1 MTSNAT
7 MAKASRGRP
16 KTIDR
21 EQIITVAM
29 QAYWREDVDS
39 ISVNEICRCAEV
51 AKPGLYREFGNED
64 GLMKAVL
71 VAYQQQVLALVY
83 QLIAADAPFRATLDS
98 LVAIV
103 TRSGD
108 AQFFSE
114 DQAVPSGCLFVKMRE
129 SYRHLGEET
138 RAEIDHAKEK
148 ALTVYEDWVERARA
162 KGEFTGDMP
171 SRFAAIYI
179 DAQLSNAL
187 SLLARGEP
195 NDEVKQILTV
205 ALSMLE

>member
-1 MTSNAT
+1 M

-16 KTIDR
+16 KTTDR
-21 EQIITVAM
+21 KQIITVAM
-29 QAYWREDVDS
+29 QAYWREDVE
-39 ISVNEICRCAEV
+39 SVSLNEICRRAEV

-64 GLMKAVL
+64 GLLKAVL
-71 VAYQQQVLALVY
+71 VAYQQQVLATVY
-83 QLIAADAPFRATLDS
+83 QMIATDAPFRATLDG
-98 LVAIV
+98 LVSIV

-108 AQFFSE
+108 TPFFG
-114 DQAVPSGCLFVKMRE
+114 DAQAVPSGCLFAKMRE

-138 RAEIDHAKEK
+138 RAEVDRVKAKI
-148 ALTVYEDWVERARA
+148 LTLYEDWVERARA

-179 DAQLSNAL
+179 DAQLNNAL

-195 NDEVKQILTV
+195 NDEVKKILTV
-205 ALSMLE
+205 AFSMLG

>member
-1 MTSNAT
+1 

-16 KTIDR
+16 KTLDR
-21 EQIITVAM
+21 EQTITVAM
-29 QAYWREDVDS
+29 QTYWSEDVDS
-39 ISVNEICRCAEV
+39 ISLNEICRR
-51 AKPGLYREFGNED
+51 AKISKPSLYREFGNED

-71 VAYQQQVLALVY
+71 IAYQKQMLAPVY
-83 QLIAADAPFRATLDS
+83 QIIAADAPFRETLDS
-98 LVAIV
+98 LVSVV
-103 TRSGD
+103 TRSSD
-108 AQFFSE
+108 AQFFSDDQSD

-138 RAEIDHAKEK
+138 RAEIDLAKKE
-148 ALTVYEDWVERARA
+148 ALTVYEEWVERARA

-171 SRFAAIYI
+171 SQFASIYI

-195 NDEVKQILTV
+195 NDEVKKILTV
-205 ALSMLE
+205 AFSMLG

>member
-1 MTSNAT
+1 

-16 KTIDR
+16 KTLDR
-21 EQIITVAM
+21 EQTITVAM
-29 QAYWREDVDS
+29 QTYWSEDVDS
-39 ISVNEICRCAEV
+39 ISLNEICRR
-51 AKPGLYREFGNED
+51 AKISKPSLYREFGNED

-71 VAYQQQVLALVY
+71 IAYQKQMLALVY
-83 QLIAADAPFRATLDS
+83 QIIAADVPFRETLDS
-98 LVAIV
+98 LVSVV
-103 TRSGD
+103 TRSSD
-108 AQFFSE
+108 AQFFSD

-138 RAEIDHAKEK
+138 RAEIDLAKKE
-148 ALTVYEDWVERARA
+148 ALTVYEEWVERARA

-171 SRFAAIYI
+171 SQFAAIYI

-195 NDEVKQILTV
+195 NDEVKKILTV
-205 ALSMLE
+205 AFSMLG

>member
-16 KTIDR
+16 KTMDR
-21 EQIITVAM
+21 EQTLAVAM
-29 QAYWREDVDS
+29 QAYWRGDVDS
-39 ISVNEICRCAEV
+39 ISLNEIGRRAEV
-51 AKPGLYREFGNED
+51 SKPGLYREFGNED

-71 VAYQQQVLALVY
+71 VAYQKQVLAPVY
-83 QLIAADAPFRATLDS
+83 QMIAADAPFRATLDS
-98 LVAIV
+98 LVSLV
-103 TRSGD
+103 TRSSD
-108 AQFFSE
+108 AQIFG
-114 DQAVPSGCLFVKMRE
+114 DGQAMPDGCLLVKMRE

-138 RAEIDHAKEK
+138 QEQIDHAKEE

-162 KGEFTGDMP
+162 KGEFTGDMS

-179 DAQLSNAL
+179 DAQLRNAL

-195 NDEVKQILTV
+195 QDEVKQILTV
-205 ALSMLE
+205 AFSMLG

>member
-16 KTIDR
+16 KTMDR

-51 AKPGLYREFGNED
+51 SKPGLYREFGNED

-71 VAYQQQVLALVY
+71 VAYQQQVLAPVY

-98 LVAIV
+98 LVSIV

-108 AQFFSE
+108 AQFFS
-114 DQAVPSGCLFVKMRE
+114 DAQAVPSGCLFVKMRE

-148 ALTVYEDWVERARA
+148 TLTVYEDWVERAKA
-162 KGEFTGDMP
+162 KGEFGGEMS

-195 NDEVKQILTV
+195 NDEVKQILT
-205 ALSMLE
+205 AAFSMLG

>member
-1 MTSNAT
+1 

-16 KTIDR
+16 KTLDR
-21 EQIITVAM
+21 EQTITVAM
-29 QAYWREDVDS
+29 QTYWSEDVDS
-39 ISVNEICRCAEV
+39 ISLNEICRR
-51 AKPGLYREFGNED
+51 AKISKPSLYREFGNED

-71 VAYQQQVLALVY
+71 IAYQKQMLALVY
-83 QLIAADAPFRATLDS
+83 QIIAADAPFRETLDS
-98 LVAIV
+98 LVSVV
-103 TRSGD
+103 TRSSD
-108 AQFFSE
+108 ARFFSDDQSD

-138 RAEIDHAKEK
+138 RAEIDLAKKE
-148 ALTVYEDWVERARA
+148 ALTVYEEWVERARA

-171 SRFAAIYI
+171 SQFAAIYI

-195 NDEVKQILTV
+195 NDEVKKILTV
-205 ALSMLE
+205 AFSMLG

>member
-1 MTSNAT
+1 

-16 KTIDR
+16 KTLDR
-21 EQIITVAM
+21 EQTITVAM
-29 QAYWREDVDS
+29 QTYWSEDVDS
-39 ISVNEICRCAEV
+39 ISLNEICRR
-51 AKPGLYREFGNED
+51 AKISKPSLYREFGNED

-71 VAYQQQVLALVY
+71 IAYQKQMLAPVY
-83 QLIAADAPFRATLDS
+83 QIIAADAPFRETLDS
-98 LVAIV
+98 LVSVV
-103 TRSGD
+103 TRSSD
-108 AQFFSE
+108 ARFFSDDQSD

-138 RAEIDHAKEK
+138 RAEIDLAKKE
-148 ALTVYEDWVERARA
+148 ALTVYEEWVERARA

-171 SRFAAIYI
+171 SQFAAIYI

-195 NDEVKQILTV
+195 NDEVKKILTV
-205 ALSMLE
+205 AFSMLG

>member
-1 MTSNAT
+1 M
-7 MAKASRGRP
+7 
-16 KTIDR
+16 DR
-21 EQIITVAM
+21 EQILAVAM
-29 QAYWREDVDS
+29 QAYWRDDVDS

-51 AKPGLYREFGNED
+51 SKPGLYREFGNED

-71 VAYQQQVLALVY
+71 VAYQQQVLAPVY
-83 QLIAADAPFRATLDS
+83 QLIAADVPFRKTLDS
-98 LVAIV
+98 LVSIV

-108 AQFFSE
+108 AQFLGD

-129 SYRHLGEET
+129 SYRRLGEET
-138 RAEIDHAKEK
+138 RAEIDQAKEK
-148 ALTVYEDWVERARA
+148 TLTLYADWVERARA

-179 DAQLSNAL
+179 DAQLNNAL

-205 ALSMLE
+205 AFSMLG

>member
-1 MTSNAT
+1 MISNST

-16 KTIDR
+16 KTLDR

-51 AKPGLYREFGNED
+51 SKPGLYREFGHED

-71 VAYQQQVLALVY
+71 VAYQKQVLALVY
-83 QLIAADAPFRATLDS
+83 QLIAADAPFRETLDS
-98 LVAIV
+98 LVSIV
-103 TRSGD
+103 TRSSD
-108 AQFFSE
+108 AQIFG
-114 DQAVPSGCLFVKMRE
+114 DGQAMPDGCLLVKMRE
-129 SYRHLGEET
+129 SYGHLGEET
-138 RAEIDHAKEK
+138 REQIDRAKEE
-148 ALTVYEDWVERARA
+148 ALTVYEDWVARARA
-162 KGEFTGDMP
+162 KGEFTGDMS

-179 DAQLSNAL
+179 DAQLSSAL

-195 NDEVKQILTV
+195 NDQVKKILTV
-205 ALSMLE
+205 AFSMLG

>member
-1 MTSNAT
+1 

-16 KTIDR
+16 KTLDR
-21 EQIITVAM
+21 EQTITVAM
-29 QAYWREDVDS
+29 QTYWSEDVDS
-39 ISVNEICRCAEV
+39 ISLNEICRR
-51 AKPGLYREFGNED
+51 AKISKPSLYREFGNED

-71 VAYQQQVLALVY
+71 IAYQKQMLAPVY
-83 QLIAADAPFRATLDS
+83 QIIAADAPFRETLDS
-98 LVAIV
+98 LVSVV
-103 TRSGD
+103 TRSSD
-108 AQFFSE
+108 AQFFSDDQSD

-138 RAEIDHAKEK
+138 RAEIDLARKE
-148 ALTVYEDWVERARA
+148 ALTVYEEWVERARA

-171 SRFAAIYI
+171 SQFAAIYI

-195 NDEVKQILTV
+195 NDEVKKILTV
-205 ALSMLE
+205 AFSMLG